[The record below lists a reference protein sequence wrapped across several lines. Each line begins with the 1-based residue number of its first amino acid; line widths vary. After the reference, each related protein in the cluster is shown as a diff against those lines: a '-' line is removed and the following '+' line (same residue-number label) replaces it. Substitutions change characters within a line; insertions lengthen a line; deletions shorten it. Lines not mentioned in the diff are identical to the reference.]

1 VQVIKH
7 GHKERED
14 LTYLRREIAADR
26 LAGLGTG
33 KQINQFILAETDSK
47 EYLSQIFLY
56 RIVIFIY
63 EV

>member
-47 EYLSQIFLY
+47 EYLSQIF
-56 RIVIFIY
+56 FI
-63 EV
+63 